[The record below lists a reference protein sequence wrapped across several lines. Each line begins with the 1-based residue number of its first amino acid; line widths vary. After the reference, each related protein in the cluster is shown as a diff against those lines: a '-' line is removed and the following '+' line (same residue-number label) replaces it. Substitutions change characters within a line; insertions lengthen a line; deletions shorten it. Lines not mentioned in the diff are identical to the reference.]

1 MNRHEICISL
11 PTDPPV
17 ITLQLGSK
25 LHAGDIKEGDD
36 VYFECKIDANPKYRR
51 LTWLH
56 NVSSDGCH
64 EQFKLYGLL
73 YPQGRPLRTNSS
85 TKIVKSNQSLVL
97 QRVTRSSAGK
107 YSCSALNSEGET
119 VSNEF
124 LLKVKFVP
132 LCATDKMMVVGAT
145 KGEDIQLACEIKSY
159 PLPKRFYWKFENSE
173 ESVEI
178 DLRKYSN
185 NGTRSVLSFST
196 ATDHV
201 TCTSE
206 IKTLGWLINFS
217 NFSPVS
223 GLRQSLVLGEER
235 DWRPISTL
243 HLSINSRRSPGH
255 AIELLVEQ
263 RVGVARY
270 QLQPRL
276 RRRSTARVCS

>member
-1 MNRHEICISL
+1 M
-11 PTDPPV
+11 
-17 ITLQLGSK
+17 
-25 LHAGDIKEGDD
+25 
-36 VYFECKIDANPKYRR
+36 
-51 LTWLH
+51 
-56 NVSSDGCH
+56 
-64 EQFKLYGLL
+64 
-73 YPQGRPLRTNSS
+73 
-85 TKIVKSNQSLVL
+85 
-97 QRVTRSSAGK
+97 TRSSAGK

-206 IKTLGWLINFS
+206 IKTLEWLINFS
-217 NFSPVS
+217 NFSPIS

-263 RVGVARY
+263 RIGFARC
-270 QLQPRL
+270 QLQSRL
-276 RRRSTARVCS
+276 RWWSTARVCS